1 MTKTKIALI
10 IFLLAF
16 FACGQ
21 NKTSKGSLQLKQD
34 SVTSQQIIFDT
45 TKIAILPIDTIFHL
59 VFKDAAPLQLANE
72 DLHSIDILL
81 NDCIKTHNRKQ
92 DSTNE
97 YSEFID
103 LKKYRRQYVPF
114 IDSKGSKKVYV
125 NCFCS
130 HNDVPGE
137 FDYWKKTLLIV
148 NDGGSCFFHL
158 TLNLT
163 TNKYEELYTNGY
175 A

>member
-1 MTKTKIALI
+1 MTRTKIAI
-10 IFLLAF
+10 IISLLTF

-21 NKTSKGSLQLKQD
+21 NKTFKRSVQLMQD
-34 SVTSQQIIFDT
+34 SVTTQQPIFDT
-45 TKIAILPIDTIFHL
+45 TKITILPIDPTYHS
-59 VFKDAAPLQLANE
+59 VFKDAAPLQLTSQ
-72 DLHSIDILL
+72 DLHSIDTLL
-81 NDCIKTHNRKQ
+81 NDCIKAHNNKQ

-97 YSEFID
+97 YSEVID

-114 IDSKGSKKVYV
+114 VDSKGNKKVYV

-137 FDYWKKTLLIV
+137 FDYWKKTLIVV
-148 NDGGSCFFHL
+148 NDGGSCFFQI

-163 TNKYEELYTNGY
+163 TNKYEQLYLNGY